1 MPRAC
6 PVEPHARRYK
16 GQCDGHTKFRPA
28 LSGMGAPL
36 SRGRGGRIN
45 ALWFP
50 THLLTTDRSA
60 FILRQSY
67 RKTRGESM
75 ARKKKTDMLQGML
88 DLLILRSLRG
98 GPLNGWDIM
107 QRIQIVSGDVFRVIP
122 GSLYP
127 ALHRLEAGGL
137 VKAEWGAS
145 DNNRRAK
152 FYKMTAA
159 GKKQLDAEWETWKRF
174 SGAVELILRDA

>member
-1 MPRAC
+1 
-6 PVEPHARRYK
+6 
-16 GQCDGHTKFRPA
+16 
-28 LSGMGAPL
+28 
-36 SRGRGGRIN
+36 
-45 ALWFP
+45 
-50 THLLTTDRSA
+50 
-60 FILRQSY
+60 
-67 RKTRGESM
+67 M

-88 DLLILRSLRG
+88 DLLILRSLQG

-107 QRIQIVSGDVFRVIP
+107 QRIQLVSGDVFRVIP

-127 ALHRLEAGGL
+127 ALHRIEASGL

-152 FYKMTAA
+152 FYKLTAA
-159 GKKQLDAEWETWKRF
+159 GKKQLDVELETWKRF